1 MNNERENR
9 MAEPKKGKGFLI
21 VSMEPTPAYDEEF
34 NDWYDMEHIPE
45 RTAIPGFESGRR
57 YVCLNG
63 WPRYLSMYD
72 LTTIDV
78 LESEPYKK
86 ASWNGFSAWTKRMLT
101 KVRGQWRA
109 SGTQIYPGQALTGH
123 FARLTFLR
131 FRNAPD
137 TLADRITQGVI
148 ANYEKRPET
157 KQVRVL
163 RSDYNNQIDYIGWIE
178 ASAPFTTPMDV
189 TLFGDAA
196 QYLDIVNE
204 YSPYWTRG
212 PLAGVFNEKK

>member
-1 MNNERENR
+1 
-9 MAEPKKGKGFLI
+9 MAEQKGKGFLM

-34 NDWYDMEHIPE
+34 NDWYDMEHVPD
-45 RTAIPGFESGRR
+45 RTSIPGFETGRR
-57 YVCLNG
+57 FVCLSG

-78 LESEPYKK
+78 LESEAYKK
-86 ASWNGFSAWTKRMLT
+86 ASWNWFSAWTKRMLT

-109 SGTQIYPGQALTGH
+109 SGTQIYPGQVLTGH
-123 FARLTFLR
+123 FSRLTLLR

-137 TLADRITQGVI
+137 SLADRITQGVR

-157 KQVRVL
+157 RQVRIL

-178 ASAPFTTPMDV
+178 ASAPFTSPPDV
-189 TLFGDAA
+189 TLYGDA
-196 QYLDIVNE
+196 QRYLDMVNE
-204 YSPYWTRG
+204 YTPYWTRG
-212 PLAGVFNEKK
+212 PLAGVFADTK

>member
-1 MNNERENR
+1 
-9 MAEPKKGKGFLI
+9 MAEQQKGKGFLM

-34 NDWYDMEHIPE
+34 NDWYDLEHVPE
-45 RTAIPGFESGRR
+45 RTKIPGFESGRR
-57 YVCLNG
+57 FVCLSG

-86 ASWNGFSAWTKRMLT
+86 ASWGGFSPWTKRMLT

-109 SGTQIYPGQALTGH
+109 SGTQIYPGQALTGQ
-123 FARLTFLR
+123 FSRLTLLR

-137 TLADRITQGVI
+137 SLADRIVQGVR

-157 KQVRVL
+157 RQIRVL

-178 ASAPFTTPMDV
+178 ASAPFTSPPDV
-189 TLFGDAA
+189 ALYGEA
-196 QYLDIVNE
+196 QRFLDMVNE
-204 YSPYWTRG
+204 YTPYWTRG
-212 PLAGVFNEKK
+212 PLAGVFSETRAENK

>member
-1 MNNERENR
+1 
-9 MAEPKKGKGFLI
+9 MAEQKQGKGFLM
-21 VSMEPTPAYDEEF
+21 VTMEPTPAYDEDF
-34 NDWYDMEHIPE
+34 NDWYDMEHVPD
-45 RTAIPGFESGRR
+45 RTSIPGFETGRR
-57 YVCLNG
+57 YVCING

-78 LESEPYKK
+78 LEGEAYKSR
-86 ASWNGFSAWTKRMLT
+86 AWNGFSAWTKRMLG
-101 KVRGQWRA
+101 KVRGQWRG
-109 SGTQIYPGQALTGH
+109 SGTQIYPGQAVTGH

-131 FRNAPD
+131 FHNAPD
-137 TLADRITQGVI
+137 TLADRITQGVR
-148 ANYEKRPET
+148 ANFEKRPET

-178 ASAPFTTPMDV
+178 ACAPFTTPMDV

-204 YSPYWTRG
+204 YVPYWTRG
-212 PLAGVFNEKK
+212 PLAGVFNDKK

>member
-1 MNNERENR
+1 
-9 MAEPKKGKGFLI
+9 MAEAKKGKGFLM

-72 LTTIDV
+72 LSEIGV
-78 LESEPYKK
+78 LESEAYKK

-101 KVRGQWRA
+101 KVRGQWRG

-123 FARLTFLR
+123 SARLTFLR
-131 FRNAPD
+131 FRSAPD
-137 TLADRITQGVI
+137 TLADRITQGVR
-148 ANYEKRPET
+148 ANFEKRPET
-157 KQVRVL
+157 KQIRIL

-189 TLFGDAA
+189 KLFGDAA
-196 QYLDIVNE
+196 QYLDMVNE
-204 YSPYWTRG
+204 YTPYWTRG
-212 PLAGVFNEKK
+212 PLAGVFGEKK